1 MYTTRTTL
9 LEKIAAGDEVGW
21 SDFFDTYRKLV
32 YSLAEQAG
40 IPKDEQA
47 DIMQEVM
54 LGVFHEGNF
63 IYQREKHG
71 KFRTWFGGII
81 RHKIGDYMAAK
92 VKREKIGAT
101 ASEQELLKDD
111 PPGFEAGF
119 LKEYR
124 DHLLDLALDELK
136 SRVEPEI
143 YETFALCRTG
153 CSDKEAARKLGIRSN
168 TVTIRKRRCA
178 EILNGIIRNLNES
191 DPGLDLPPL

>member
-21 SDFFDTYRKLV
+21 SEFFETYRKLV
-32 YSLAEQAG
+32 YSLAKQAG
-40 IPKDEQA
+40 VPEGEQA

-54 LGVFHEGNF
+54 LGVFHDGNF
-63 IYQREKHG
+63 IYRREKHG
-71 KFRTWFGGII
+71 KFRTWLGGII
-81 RHKIGDYMAAK
+81 RHKIGDHMAAK
-92 VKREKIGAT
+92 VKREKIGAK
-101 ASEQELLKDD
+101 AAERELLKDE
-111 PPGFEAGF
+111 PPDFEAGF

-124 DHLLDLALDELK
+124 DHLLGLALEELK

-168 TVTIRKRRCA
+168 TVTIRKRRCV
-178 EILNGIIRNLNES
+178 EILNGIIRSLNGS
-191 DPGLDLPPL
+191 DPELKLPPL

>member
-21 SDFFDTYRKLV
+21 SEFLETYRGLIH
-32 YSLAEQAG
+32 SLAGKAGVPEGEQ
-40 IPKDEQA
+40 D
-47 DIMQEVM
+47 DIVQEVM
-54 LGVFHEGNF
+54 LGVFHNGNF

-92 VKREKIGAT
+92 VKREKIGTA
-101 ASEQELLKDD
+101 ASERDLLKNEQADL
-111 PPGFEAGF
+111 EAFF
-119 LKEYR
+119 LNEYR
-124 DHLLDLALDELK
+124 DHLLNLALEELK

-153 CSDKEAARKLGIRSN
+153 CSDKEAAQKLGIRSN
-168 TVTIRKRRCA
+168 TVTIRKRRCV
-178 EILNGIIRNLNES
+178 EILNGIIRSLNES
-191 DPGLDLPPL
+191 DPDLKLPPS

>member
-54 LGVFHEGNF
+54 LGVFHDGKF

-81 RHKIGDYMAAK
+81 RHKIGDYIAAK
-92 VKREKIGAT
+92 VKRENIGA
-101 ASEQELLKDD
+101 AAAEREFLRDGSPD
-111 PPGFEAGF
+111 FEAGF

-124 DHLLDLALDELK
+124 NHLLDLALEELK

-143 YETFALCRTG
+143 YETFTLCRTG
-153 CSDKEAARKLGIRSN
+153 CSDKEAARKLGVKSN
-168 TVTIRKRRCA
+168 TVTIRKRRCV
-178 EILNGIIRNLNES
+178 EILNGIIRSLNGS
-191 DPGLDLPPL
+191 DPDLKLPPL